1 MLKVNILQ
9 KISSFLS
16 LRREATGSQDSD
28 PAALTAALRVIGN
41 STNRVVVSTAD
52 GAMRL
57 SVVYSCVQYISNAV
71 ANMRCMYQKKDTHG
85 VYKEDFNN
93 SLHYLLTVQPNDDYN
108 AHDFWQRVVTLV
120 LLSGNA
126 YIYPKWDIYTGQLE
140 ALILLEDGSVFYD
153 RYTRTYNV
161 SDAENG
167 INAILHEDEIIH
179 LKNIVIDG
187 KVGVGVISYAMYSMG
202 VVATAKK
209 EVQNRFANG
218 GNIRGIVGNNTS
230 VTGFGQYQKEQLG
243 DVAVDIDTKFM
254 SGKHIVSL
262 PGDVKF
268 TPISLSST
276 DMQFLETY
284 KFSSKEL
291 CQFFGVP
298 TVLVTGE
305 SSSTYKSLTE
315 ARLAFLSQTLDP
327 MLKKIENE
335 LMRKLISKEAC
346 GKCRFLFDR
355 SAIYDTDLISRAKYQ
370 MQTIQTGLY
379 TINEWRTIENK
390 PTVEGGDV
398 PLVSANLKG
407 LQQLLNG
414 NDSTDTTS
422 DNKSD
427 DGTELEDDGKINNE

>member
-1 MLKVNILQ
+1 MNIFK
-9 KISSFLS
+9 KIGNIFS
-16 LRREATGSQDSD
+16 LRREAASSGNTER
-28 PAALTAALRVIGN
+28 AALNASIRTIGGQGGH
-41 STNRVVVSTAD
+41 VVVADSD

-71 ANMRCMYQKKDTHG
+71 ANMRCMYQRKDSNG
-85 VYKEDFNN
+85 VYKEDYKSN
-93 SLHYLLTVQPNDDYN
+93 LHYLLTVQPNVDYN
-108 AHDFWQRVVTLV
+108 AHDFWQRVVTLI

-126 YIYPKWDIYTGQLE
+126 YIYPEWDVYSGQLQ
-140 ALILLEDGSVFYD
+140 ALVLLEDGSVSYD
-153 RYTRTYNV
+153 RYSRRYVV

-179 LKNIVIDG
+179 LKNVVIDG
-187 KVGVGVISYAMYSMG
+187 KVGVGVINYAMFTMG
-202 VVATAKK
+202 VVATAKR

-230 VTGFGQYQKEQLG
+230 VKGFGKYQKDQLS
-243 DVAVDIDTKFM
+243 DVALDIDSKFM

-262 PGDVKF
+262 PGDVHF

-298 TVLVTGE
+298 TVLITGE

-335 LMRKLISKEAC
+335 MKRKLISREAC

-355 SAIYDTDLISRAKYQ
+355 SAIYDTDLLSRAKYQ

-407 LQQLLNG
+407 LQQLLSEKG
-414 NDSTDTTS
+414 NTDTTVGS
-422 DNKSD
+422 KSND
-427 DGTELEDDGKINNE
+427 TELEDDSKINNE